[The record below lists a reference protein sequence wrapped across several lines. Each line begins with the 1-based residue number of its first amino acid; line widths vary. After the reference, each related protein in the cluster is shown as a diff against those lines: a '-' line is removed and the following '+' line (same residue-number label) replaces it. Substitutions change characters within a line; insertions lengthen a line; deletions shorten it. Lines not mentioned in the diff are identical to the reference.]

1 MRARILFTATLLLL
15 SIPLYA
21 ALEMSKGIA
30 AFEERR
36 WSDAMEI
43 FFDVLRQDPANATAH
58 AYVNLAAREM
68 AAERE
73 GMVRQERLAMLDTAS
88 KHLDSNQKDS
98 TPLHQAITDT
108 TMAQKYTEEAKW
120 RSRVEDARMQREGGH
135 LLAAND
141 IILQVLDENSSFSEA
156 QLELTEI
163 QSQIRHGLDS
173 GDAGSVME
181 RYALE
186 GFYAYGQ
193 ADYATALAAWD
204 KVHTFLAQSYA
215 GPEGQNQLE
224 GLHFLAYE
232 RRAQA
237 HAEEDR
243 RAAELKALFEAGV
256 SLFQGGHFSQALE
269 EFRKLAIREPQYPQL
284 GSYLVQAEA
293 EAEKERAARLGERKR
308 HQIDHMLQEG
318 LADLEHENFEGAQKN
333 FEAILKVDP
342 GHSRASSYLA
352 MAQAEM
358 QKRHDPKAAQMHYEA
373 GLVAYASGKLDDA
386 MREWRLAVRMN
397 AGYEKAQI
405 ALAKVQKELALN
417 RDGGSALDEALP

>member
-181 RYALE
+181 R
-186 GFYAYGQ
+186 
-193 ADYATALAAWD
+193 
-204 KVHTFLAQSYA
+204 
-215 GPEGQNQLE
+215 
-224 GLHFLAYE
+224 
-232 RRAQA
+232 
-237 HAEEDR
+237 
-243 RAAELKALFEAGV
+243 
-256 SLFQGGHFSQALE
+256 
-269 EFRKLAIREPQYPQL
+269 
-284 GSYLVQAEA
+284 
-293 EAEKERAARLGERKR
+293 
-308 HQIDHMLQEG
+308 
-318 LADLEHENFEGAQKN
+318 
-333 FEAILKVDP
+333 
-342 GHSRASSYLA
+342 
-352 MAQAEM
+352 
-358 QKRHDPKAAQMHYEA
+358 
-373 GLVAYASGKLDDA
+373 
-386 MREWRLAVRMN
+386 
-397 AGYEKAQI
+397 
-405 ALAKVQKELALN
+405 
-417 RDGGSALDEALP
+417 